1 MTTTLYRPVG
11 PGQLQAILESG
22 SRRFPARRGNQKY
35 FYPLL
40 HESFAR
46 RIAKEWH
53 LYRSGVGYIT
63 AFQVQTEY
71 LHQLPVYSLGLDEH
85 REFRIPAAELDT
97 FNQHIVGRIS
107 VVGVCEAG
115 RELNPGLN
123 ENRPRWGG
131 LYQEAG

>member
-40 HESFAR
+40 HECFAR
-46 RIAKEWH
+46 RIACEWH
-53 LYRSGVGYIT
+53 LYRSGVGYVT
-63 AFQVQTEY
+63 AFQVETEY
-71 LHQLPVYSLGLDEH
+71 LMQWPVFCLGREEH
-85 REFRIPAAELDT
+85 REFRIPAAELYT

-115 RELNPGLN
+115 VESHQDDS
-123 ENRPRWGG
+123 RPPWGG
-131 LYQEAG
+131 LFQQAV